1 MRKIF
6 IIFFFN
12 FIFCNIGSAE
22 SYYFKECKLNEA
34 LQADYT
40 IDINKKVINVVLK
53 TSDGQIQEWIDEI
66 QAIQQKKIITKKII
80 SGAGENRYFVYYLDK
95 DSESIIKQEYKK
107 QSGIDLFIPD
117 GPKKQSFCANV
128 KADWDK
134 NKIQDVENSKEQ
146 EQILKAQE
154 KILKKQKSIVRCK
167 GNNHKEW
174 TNCYGSYQ
182 TETALKYT
190 GEFKNGKILEGTALY
205 PGGSKY
211 VGGFKDNKP
220 HGQGTFVYSDGS
232 QYFGEWSDG
241 KNNGNGTKIWN
252 DGKKYSGKFKD
263 DKPHGQGTFTS
274 PSGEKYVGEYKNGKR
289 HGQGT
294 LKYSDGTTY
303 VGKFVAGLEHGDGT
317 CIDQD
322 GSSVACTILRMGKK
336 DSSVE
341 KNRRDILISGKKW
354 IKLSK
359 YKSGAGEKLKN
370 DFNKKASELCSNGN
384 FDTLEQKIV
393 VLEMDETPAFG
404 IETVVKIGV
413 EGVVEC
419 K

>member
-53 TSDGQIQEWIDEI
+53 TSDGQIQEWVDEI
-66 QAIQQKKIITKKII
+66 QIIQQKKIITKKII

-95 DSESIIKQEYKK
+95 DSESVIKQEYKK

-146 EQILKAQE
+146 KQILKAQE

-241 KNNGNGTKIWN
+241 KNNGNG
-252 DGKKYSGKFKD
+252 
-263 DKPHGQGTFTS
+263 
-274 PSGEKYVGEYKNGKR
+274 
-289 HGQGT
+289 
-294 LKYSDGTTY
+294 
-303 VGKFVAGLEHGDGT
+303 
-317 CIDQD
+317 
-322 GSSVACTILRMGKK
+322 
-336 DSSVE
+336 
-341 KNRRDILISGKKW
+341 
-354 IKLSK
+354 
-359 YKSGAGEKLKN
+359 KLKN
-370 DFNKKASELCSNGN
+370 ALPISVSFLSKMEN
-384 FDTLEQKIV
+384 
-393 VLEMDETPAFG
+393 
-404 IETVVKIGV
+404 
-413 EGVVEC
+413 C
-419 K
+419 KWKLFPIFHFPFSIFIF